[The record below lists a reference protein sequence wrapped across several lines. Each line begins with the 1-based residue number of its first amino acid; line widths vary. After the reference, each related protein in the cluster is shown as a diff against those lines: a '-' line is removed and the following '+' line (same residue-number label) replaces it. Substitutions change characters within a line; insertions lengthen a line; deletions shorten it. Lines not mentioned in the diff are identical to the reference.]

1 MSFVLSVHYQS
12 FYILYTG
19 AFGKVFAGVLNDQ
32 EREMMDL
39 PVAIKTIKSEGEMCK
54 TFLCLYRIKISEA
67 EEIG

>member
-1 MSFVLSVHYQS
+1 M
-12 FYILYTG
+12 
-19 AFGKVFAGVLNDQ
+19 FAGVLNDQ

-54 TFLCLYRIKISEA
+54 TSLCYIELIIISEA